1 MTTPTYHPARR
12 FVFPRMRSSA
22 TRTCVALLLLLTLG
36 SCATPSA
43 SDYAHA
49 LPTVAKPAAQVSI
62 GKNAVGEDCTQ
73 TSPERGAAD
82 VYCGTWQEPSA
93 RVREGT
99 AGSGA
104 QLEQIAT
111 ASPWRDTIDTR
122 FRCNPPAATTILN
135 GSPAELLQCTRLVGG
150 WPHVAMVA
158 RVAGKIWYADGV
170 LPAARVM
177 ERSIGVLAGV
187 MKPDAAPVSSAADAL
202 LAQRLAAQAFSSGD
216 VGQFEELMVAGT
228 RANLADNTGAAESAF
243 RAALALQQKLLGKDN
258 PETATTIMS
267 LALQLSNEGR
277 FAEADA
283 LFAQAAQLA
292 PKSANPI
299 AVARLYHYRGLDAMN
314 QGKLDEAM
322 QLLTQADALYAANV
336 PEKALKARPRP
347 AYVSA
352 FAFNRSQVYSSLTPD
367 QSLFTDPRAQS
378 ALLGLIEV
386 RRNRAVL
393 LRVLGKPKEADDL
406 VQQANDLAQGNGL
419 GRPILDARL
428 YRTDALTSA
437 AQGQVSQA
445 LHQLA
450 ASTAAFGRAL
460 PGSKPLAETYLLR
473 ARELLNNGHAADAL
487 PVCHNAVLALA
498 DLKAGTT
505 PELMAPCLDVYARA
519 AAAAQKDRAEALLEE
534 MFTAAQLAQ
543 GSITSE
549 QIAQAAATLAESAR
563 DPKVG
568 EAIRRQRDLKGKLDT
583 LYSERDDLT
592 QAQRQGVPTNPEI
605 VAHAAALDKEIQQT
619 QAQLQDAD
627 SALQAAAPNYGQLVQ
642 QVVTAQ
648 EVFAALHPGEAFVAI
663 TVANRDGWV
672 FLLRDKTITVSK
684 VDAGL
689 SEIAGLVKRIRAGIE
704 ETTAGLPEFDIQDA
718 QRLYRLTLGGVAEQ
732 LAGARSL
739 VVAPSGPLLS
749 LPFEVLL
756 TGPAQ
761 ANQLAGAPWLVR
773 QFTIAHVPSPS
784 NFVSLRKIA
793 GGSRATQPWFGFG
806 DFRPVTLAQAQA
818 SFPGATCADSAQLL
832 SGLPLLPYASKEL
845 NAAREILGASPS
857 DELLGPAFTAPAVLS
872 TPLKNFRIL
881 HFATHAL
888 LPTDLRCQ
896 SQPAIVTSDP
906 PGAANAAGAL
916 LTASE
921 VVGLNLDADLV
932 ILSACNS
939 GGPGGATAGES
950 LSGLARAFFYAGARA
965 LLVTHWSV
973 NDQVAAFLVADTLRR
988 MKENP
993 ALGVAGALRNAQ
1005 LAMLA
1010 DAGKGLPPEI
1020 AHPFFWAPF
1029 AVIGEG
1035 GERVV
1040 NAKAVSKQRFAGL

>member
-1 MTTPTYHPARR
+1 
-12 FVFPRMRSSA
+12 MRASLA
-22 TRTCVALLLLLTLG
+22 FLLPLILALAG
-36 SCATPSA
+36 CATPPA

-49 LPTVAKPAAQVSI
+49 LPTVAKPASQVSI

-73 TSPERGAAD
+73 TSPLPGAAD

-93 RVREGT
+93 HVREGT
-99 AGSGA
+99 AAGGA
-104 QLEQIAT
+104 QLQQIAT
-111 ASPWRDTIDTR
+111 ASPWRDAIDTR
-122 FRCNPPAATTILN
+122 FHCNPPTATTILN
-135 GSPAELLQCTRLVGG
+135 GSSAELLQCTQLVGG
-150 WPHVAMVA
+150 WPHVAMVTD
-158 RVAGKIWYADGV
+158 VAGKIWYADGV

-187 MKPDAAPVSSAADAL
+187 MRPDAAPVSSAADAL

-228 RANLADNTGAAESAF
+228 RANLADNTGAAEAAF

-277 FAEADA
+277 FAEAEA
-283 LFAQAAQLA
+283 LFAQAARLA
-292 PKSANPI
+292 PKSANPT
-299 AVARLYHYRGLDAMN
+299 ALARLYHYRGLDAMN
-314 QGKLDEAM
+314 QGKLDEAL
-322 QLLTQADALYAANV
+322 QLLTEADALYAANV
-336 PEKALKARPRP
+336 PKSALNAKPQP
-347 AYVSA
+347 AYANSFV
-352 FAFNRSQVYSSLTPD
+352 FNRAQVTRSLAPD

-393 LRVLGKPKEADDL
+393 LRVMGKPKQADEL
-406 VQQANDLAQGNGL
+406 LQQADNMAQGNGL
-419 GRPILDARL
+419 ARPMLDARL
-428 YRTDALTSA
+428 YRTSALTSA
-437 AQGQVSQA
+437 AQGQEAQA
-445 LHQLA
+445 MQELA
-450 ASTAAFGRAL
+450 ESTRAFDLAL
-460 PGSKPLAETYLLR
+460 PGSRPLAETYLLR
-473 ARELLNNGHAADAL
+473 ARELLNNGHAAEAL
-487 PVCHNAVLALA
+487 PLCQSAVSALVA
-498 DLKAGTT
+498 SKAGTT

-519 AAAAQKDRAEALLEE
+519 ADAQKDRAQALLAE

-549 QIAQAAATLAESAR
+549 QIAQAAATLAENTR

-568 EAIRRQRDLKGKLDT
+568 DAIRKERDLKGKLDT
-583 LYSERDDLT
+583 LFSQRDDLT
-592 QAQRQGVPTNPEI
+592 QAQRQGVPNNPEI
-605 VAHAAALDKEIQQT
+605 VARAAELDKQIRQT
-619 QAQLQDAD
+619 QEQLQDAD

-648 EVFAALHPGEAFVAI
+648 QVFAELHPGEALAAV
-663 TVANRDGWV
+663 TVADRDGWV
-672 FLLRDKTITVSK
+672 ILLRNNTITVSK

-689 SEIAGLVKRIRAGIE
+689 PEITALVKRIRAGIE
-704 ETTAGLPEFDIQDA
+704 ETTAGLPEFDIPDA
-718 QRLYRLTLGGVAEQ
+718 QHLYQLTLGGVAKP
-732 LAGARSL
+732 LAGAKAL

-761 ANQLAGAPWLVR
+761 ANELAEAPWLVR
-773 QFTIAHVPSPS
+773 KFTIVHVPAPS

-806 DFRPVTLAQAQA
+806 DFKPVTLAQAEA
-818 SFPGATCADSAQLL
+818 SFPGATCSDSAQLL
-832 SGLPLLPYASKEL
+832 SGLPLLPYATKEL

-857 DELLGPAFTAPAVLS
+857 DELLGPAFTAPAVLK

-888 LPTDLRCQ
+888 LPTDLHCQ
-896 SQPAIVTSDP
+896 SQPAIVTSAP
-906 PGAANAAGAL
+906 PGAPNASEAL
-916 LTASE
+916 LTASD

-973 NDQVAAFLVADTLRR
+973 NDQVAAYLVADTLGR

-1010 DAGKGLPPEI
+1010 EAGKGLPAEI

-1035 GERVV
+1035 GERVLS
-1040 NAKAVSKQRFAGL
+1040 AQAVSKTRLAGL

>member
-1 MTTPTYHPARR
+1 
-12 FVFPRMRSSA
+12 MRASLVLLS
-22 TRTCVALLLLLTLG
+22 LLLMALPLAD
-36 SCATPSA
+36 CATPSP

-49 LPTVAKPAAQVSI
+49 AATGAKPASQISI

-73 TSPERGAAD
+73 TSPEPGAAD

-93 RVREGT
+93 RVR
-99 AGSGA
+99 AGAAAGGA
-104 QLEQIAT
+104 QLAQIAT
-111 ASPWRDTIDTR
+111 ASPWRDSLDTR
-122 FRCNPPAATTILN
+122 FRCNPPTPTTILN

-158 RVAGKIWYADGV
+158 DINGKLWYADGV

-177 ERSIGVLAGV
+177 EHSIGVLAGV
-187 MKPDAAPVSSAADAL
+187 VRPDAAPVSSAADAL

-258 PETATTIMS
+258 PETSTTIMS
-267 LALQLSNEGR
+267 LALQLSNQGR

-283 LFAQAAQLA
+283 LFAQAAQLV
-292 PKSANPI
+292 PKSANPT

-314 QGKLDEAM
+314 QGKLDDAIK
-322 QLLTQADALYAANV
+322 LLDQAARLYAANV
-336 PEKALKARPRP
+336 PEQALKAKPRP
-347 AYVSA
+347 AFSNA
-352 FAFNRSQVYSSLTPD
+352 FVFNRSRISGALTPD
-367 QSLFTDPRAQS
+367 QDLLTDPRAQS

-386 RRNRAVL
+386 DRNRAVL
-393 LRVLGKPKEADDL
+393 LRVLGKPAEADAL
-406 VQQANDLAQGNGL
+406 LTKATDLAQGNGL
-419 GRPILDARL
+419 ARPILDARL
-428 YRTDALTSA
+428 YRTTALTSA
-437 AQGQVSQA
+437 AQGQASQA
-445 LHQLA
+445 LVELA
-450 ASTAAFGRAL
+450 QSTVAFGQAL
-460 PGSKPLAETYLLR
+460 PGSKPLAETFLVR
-473 ARELLNNGHAADAL
+473 ARELLNNGHGADAL
-487 PVCHNAVLALA
+487 PVCHSAVIALA
-498 DLKAGTT
+498 ELKSGTT
-505 PELMAPCLDVYARA
+505 PELMAPCLDVYAQA
-519 AAAAQKDRAEALLEE
+519 ADAQKDHAQALLAE
-534 MFTAAQLAQ
+534 MFTAEQLAQ

-549 QIAQAAATLAESAR
+549 QIAQAAATLAENSR

-568 EAIRRQRDLKGKLDT
+568 AAIRTERDLKGKLDT
-583 LYSERDDLT
+583 LYSQRDDLT
-592 QAQRQGVPTNPEI
+592 RAQQQGAPNNPEI
-605 VAHAAALDKEIQQT
+605 LARAAALDKDIADT
-619 QAQLQDAD
+619 RSKLQDAD
-627 SALQAAAPNYGQLVQ
+627 SAVQAAAPNYGQLVQ
-642 QVVTAQ
+642 QVVSAQ
-648 EVFAALHPGEAFVAI
+648 DVFAALHPGEAFAAI
-663 TVANRDGWV
+663 TVGDRDGWV
-672 FLLRDKTITVSK
+672 FLLRDKTITVSRI
-684 VDAGL
+684 DAGL
-689 SEIAGLVKRIRAGIE
+689 PDIAGLVKRVRAGIE
-704 ETTAGLPEFDIQDA
+704 LTTAGLPVFDVADA
-718 QRLYRLTLGGVAEQ
+718 QRLYTLTLGGVAKQ
-732 LAGARSL
+732 LAGVKAL

-761 ANQLAGAPWLVR
+761 PNELATAPWLVR
-773 QFTIAHVPSPS
+773 NFTIAHVPAPS

-806 DFRPVTLAQAQA
+806 DFRPVTLAQARA
-818 SFPGATCADSAQLL
+818 SFPGATCSDSAQLL
-832 SGLPLLPYASKEL
+832 SELPLLPYATKEL
-845 NAAREILGASPS
+845 NAARAILDASTA
-857 DELLGPAFTAPAVLS
+857 DELVGPAFTADAVLK

-896 SQPAIVTSDP
+896 TQPAIVTSDP
-906 PGAANAAGAL
+906 AGAANASGAL

-921 VVGLNLDADLV
+921 VVGLSLDADLV

-939 GGPGGATAGES
+939 GGPGGTTAGES

-1005 LAMLA
+1005 LAMVA
-1010 DAGKGLPPEI
+1010 DAGKGLPAEI

-1035 GERVV
+1035 GERTLS
-1040 NAKAVSKQRFAGL
+1040 AEAVSKTRLAGL

>member
-1 MTTPTYHPARR
+1 MRASLAVLRPLILRPLILPAL
-12 FVFPRMRSSA
+12 VLL
-22 TRTCVALLLLLTLG
+22 ALAG
-36 SCATPSA
+36 CARPA
-43 SDYAHA
+43 PSDYARA
-49 LPTVAKPAAQVSI
+49 PAGASKPASQISI

-73 TSPERGAAD
+73 TSPEPGAAD

-93 RVREGT
+93 RVH
-99 AGSGA
+99 AGGAGNA
-104 QLEQIAT
+104 QLAQLVT
-111 ASPWRDTIDTR
+111 ASPWRDGLDTR
-122 FRCNPPAATTILN
+122 FRCNPPTATTILN

-158 RVAGKIWYADGV
+158 DVGGKVWYADGV
-170 LPAARVM
+170 LPAASVM

-187 MKPDAAPVSSAADAL
+187 MKPNAAPVSSAADAL

-243 RAALALQQKLLGKDN
+243 RAALALQQKLLGKNN

-267 LALQLSNEGR
+267 LALQLSNQGR

-292 PKSANPI
+292 PHSANPT
-299 AVARLYHYRGLDAMN
+299 ALARLYHYRGLDEMN
-314 QGKLDEAM
+314 QGKLDDALT
-322 QLLTQADALYAANV
+322 LLTEADQLYAVNV
-336 PEKALKARPRP
+336 PEQALKAKP
-347 AYVSA
+347 AQAFASA
-352 FAFNRSQVYSSLTPD
+352 FSFNRSAVTGSLAPD
-367 QSLFTDPRAQS
+367 QGLISDPRAQS

-393 LRVLGKPKEADDL
+393 LRVIGKPKEADDL
-406 VQQANDLAQGNGL
+406 LKQASDLAAGNGL
-419 GRPILDARL
+419 ARPILDARL
-428 YRTDALTSA
+428 YRTTALTSA
-437 AQGQVSQA
+437 AQGQQSQA
-445 LHQLA
+445 LAELA
-450 ASTAAFGRAL
+450 QSTAAFSQAL

-473 ARELLNNGHAADAL
+473 ARELLRNGHGLDAL
-487 PVCHNAVLALA
+487 PICQSAVTALTA
-498 DLKAGTT
+498 LKSGTT
-505 PELMAPCLDVYARA
+505 PELMAPCLDVYAQA
-519 AAAAQKDRAEALLEE
+519 AGAQKDRAQALLAE
-534 MFTAAQLAQ
+534 MFTAEQLAQ

-549 QIAQAAATLAESAR
+549 QIAQAAATLAENTR

-568 EAIRRQRDLKGKLDT
+568 AAIRRQRDLKGKLDT
-583 LYSERDDLT
+583 LYSQRDDLT
-592 QAQRQGVPTNPEI
+592 QAQRQGAPNNPEI
-605 VAHAAALDKEIQQT
+605 VARAAALDKDIAQT
-619 QAQLQDAD
+619 HAQLQDAD
-627 SALQAAAPNYGQLVQ
+627 SALQAASPNYGQLVQ

-648 EVFAALHPGEAFVAI
+648 EVFAVLHPGEAFAAM
-663 TVANRDGWV
+663 TVANVDGWV
-672 FLLRDKTITVSK
+672 FLLRDKTISVSK
-684 VDAGL
+684 IDAGL
-689 SEIAGLVKRIRAGIE
+689 PAIAGLVKRTREGIE
-704 ETTAGLPEFDIQDA
+704 LTTAGLPQFDVADA
-718 QRLYRLTLGGVAEQ
+718 QRLYQLTLGGVAKQ
-732 LAGARSL
+732 LAGARSV

-761 ANQLAGAPWLVR
+761 PNALAEAPWLVR
-773 QFTIAHVPSPS
+773 QFTIAHVPAPS

-793 GGSRATQPWFGFG
+793 AGSRATQPWFGFG

-832 SGLPLLPYASKEL
+832 SGLPLLPYAGKEL
-845 NAAREILGASPS
+845 SAARDLLGASAS
-857 DELLGPAFTAPAVLS
+857 DELLGPVFTAEAVLK

-896 SQPAIVTSDP
+896 TQPAIVTSDP
-906 PGAANAAGAL
+906 NGAPNAAGAL
-916 LTASE
+916 LTASD

-939 GGPGGATAGES
+939 GGPGGTTAGES

-988 MKENP
+988 IKENP

-1035 GERVV
+1035 GERMV
-1040 NAKAVSKQRFAGL
+1040 NAETVSKTRLAGL

>member
-1 MTTPTYHPARR
+1 
-12 FVFPRMRSSA
+12 MR
-22 TRTCVALLLLLTLG
+22 ALLVPLLLVLALAG
-36 SCATPSA
+36 CEDPPA

-49 LPTVAKPAAQVSI
+49 VASAAKPASQISI

-73 TSPERGAAD
+73 TSPEPGAAD

-93 RVREGT
+93 RVRAGT
-99 AGSGA
+99 AAGGA
-104 QLEQIAT
+104 QLAQIAT
-111 ASPWRDTIDTR
+111 ASPWRVTIDTR
-122 FRCNPPAATTILN
+122 FRCNPPTATTILN

-158 RVAGKIWYADGV
+158 EIGGKLWYADGV

-177 ERSIGVLAGV
+177 ERSMGVLAGV

-216 VGQFEELMVAGT
+216 VGQFEELMAAGT

-243 RAALALQQKLLGKDN
+243 RAALSLQQKLLGRDN

-292 PKSANPI
+292 PHSANPT

-314 QGKLDEAM
+314 QGKLDDAM
-322 QLLTQADALYAANV
+322 NLLTEADALYAANV
-336 PEKALKARPRP
+336 PESALKAKPPP
-347 AYVSA
+347 AYASA
-352 FAFNRSQVYSSLTPD
+352 FVFNRADVTSALTPD
-367 QSLFTDPRAQS
+367 QDLFTDPRAQS
-378 ALLGLIEV
+378 ALLGLVEV

-393 LRVLGKPKEADDL
+393 LRVLGKPKDANAL
-406 VQQANDLAQGNGL
+406 LQQASDLATGNGL
-419 GRPILDARL
+419 ARPILDARL
-428 YRTDALTSA
+428 YRTTALTSVA
-437 AQGQVSQA
+437 EGEVSQG
-445 LHQLA
+445 LQELA
-450 ASTAAFGRAL
+450 QSTVAFDRAL

-473 ARELLNNGHAADAL
+473 ARELLRNGHGVEAL
-487 PVCHNAVLALA
+487 PVCHNAVAALA
-498 DLKAGTT
+498 ALKAGTT
-505 PELMAPCLDVYARA
+505 PELMAPCLDVYALA
-519 AAAAQKDRAEALLEE
+519 AEAQKDRPQELLAE

-549 QIAQAAATLAESAR
+549 QIAQAAATLAENTR

-568 EAIRRQRDLKGKLDT
+568 EAIRKQRDLKGKLDT
-583 LYSERDDLT
+583 LYSQRDDLT
-592 QAQRQGVPTNPEI
+592 QAQRQGAPSNPEI
-605 VAHAAALDKEIQQT
+605 VARAAALDKDIEQT
-619 QAQLQDAD
+619 RAQLQDAD
-627 SALQAAAPNYGQLVQ
+627 SSLQAASPNYGQLVQ

-648 EVFAALHPGEAFVAI
+648 QVFASLHPGEAFAAI
-663 TVANRDGWV
+663 TIADRDGWV
-672 FLLRDKTITVSK
+672 FLLRDKTIAVSK

-689 SEIAGLVKRIRAGIE
+689 PDVAALVKRVREGIE
-704 ETTAGLPEFDIQDA
+704 LTTAGLPQFDIPDA
-718 QRLYRLTLGGVAEQ
+718 QRLYQLTLAGVAKELQ
-732 LAGARSL
+732 GARAL

-761 ANQLAGAPWLVR
+761 PNQLAAAPWLVR
-773 QFTIAHVPSPS
+773 QFTIAHVPAPS

-793 GGSRATQPWFGFG
+793 TGSRATQPWFGFG
-806 DFRPVTLAQAQA
+806 DFKPVTLAQAQA
-818 SFPGATCADSAQLL
+818 SFPGASCADSAQLL
-832 SGLPLLPYASKEL
+832 SGLPLLPYATKEL
-845 NAAREILGASPS
+845 GAARGLLDANPT
-857 DELLGPAFTAPAVLS
+857 DELLGPAFTAQAVLK

-896 SQPAIVTSDP
+896 SQPAIVTSAP
-906 PGAANAAGAL
+906 PGATNAAGAL
-916 LTASE
+916 LTASD

-939 GGPGGATAGES
+939 GGPGGTTAGES

-993 ALGVAGALRNAQ
+993 ALGVAGALRDAQ

-1035 GERVV
+1035 GERML
-1040 NAKAVSKQRFAGL
+1040 NAEAVSKTRLAGL